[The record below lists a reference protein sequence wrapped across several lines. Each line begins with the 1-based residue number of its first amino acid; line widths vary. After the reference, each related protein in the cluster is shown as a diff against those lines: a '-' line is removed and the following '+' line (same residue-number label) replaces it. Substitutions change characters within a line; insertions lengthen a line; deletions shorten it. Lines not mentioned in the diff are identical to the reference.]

1 MKASIV
7 RIVAPQRLDGLGTVP
22 AGYGAGRT
30 ETGVEHAAGQ
40 GLVISPDAVALD
52 LDVATVGSRGIA
64 YLLDLAL
71 FLTGLLVLFLVQLA
85 FTDGA
90 WLTTG
95 LGAAIALVLAFAW
108 QFGYAIAFETLW
120 HGRTLGKAAMGLRV
134 VTVEGAPVG
143 VRHAA
148 IRAATATFELLATS
162 GLLASLTSFLSPRGQ
177 RLGDLAAGTVVVRE
191 RRLAPTPQALT
202 FPRPPGS
209 EDWVARVDT
218 SRITP
223 REYGLL
229 RETVRRLP
237 ELKEPARTGTADR
250 VAGLLVRKVAPLPP
264 PGVPSEAVLQAL
276 AAAVQRGTVG
286 PGGGGVGR

>member
-1 MKASIV
+1 
-7 RIVAPQRLDGLGTVP
+7 
-22 AGYGAGRT
+22 
-30 ETGVEHAAGQ
+30 VEGEAGQ

-71 FLTGLLVLFLVQLA
+71 FLVGLLVLFLVQLA

-108 QFGYAIAFETLW
+108 QFGYAIALETLW
-120 HGRTLGKAAMGLRV
+120 RGRTLGKAAMGLRV
-134 VTVEGAPVG
+134 LTVEGAPVG
-143 VRHAA
+143 LRHAA
-148 IRAATATFELLATS
+148 IRAATATVELLATS
-162 GLLASLTSFLSPRGQ
+162 GLVASLTSFLSPRGQ

-191 RRLAPTPQALT
+191 RRLAPPPQALR
-202 FPRPPGS
+202 FPPPPGS
-209 EDWVARVDT
+209 EGWVALVDV

-223 REYGLL
+223 RHYALL
-229 RETVRRLP
+229 RDTLRRLP
-237 ELKEPARTGTADR
+237 ELTAAARVATADQ
-250 VAGLLVRKVAPLPP
+250 VAGVLVPRVAPLPP

-276 AAAVQRGTVG
+276 AAAVQRRAGG
-286 PGGGGVGR
+286 PGAGGVGR